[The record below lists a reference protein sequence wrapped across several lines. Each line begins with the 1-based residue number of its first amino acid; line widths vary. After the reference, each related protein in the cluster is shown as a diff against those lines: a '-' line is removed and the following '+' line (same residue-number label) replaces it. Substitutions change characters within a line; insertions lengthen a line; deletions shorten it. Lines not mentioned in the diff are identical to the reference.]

1 MRRDEVL
8 AILAEHQDEI
18 RAQGVTS
25 LSLFGSVA
33 RDEAGPESDVDILVE
48 IGQRPFSLLD
58 LAGLQ
63 IYLEEI
69 LDCKVDLITTGA
81 IKEQLRDRILQES
94 IRAA

>member
-8 AILAEHQDEI
+8 AILADHQDEI
-18 RAQGVTS
+18 REMGVST
-25 LSLFGSVA
+25 LSIFGSVA
-33 RDEAGPESDVDILVE
+33 RDEAGPGSDVDIMVE
-48 IGQRPFSLLD
+48 IDQRPFSLLD

-69 LDCKVDLITTGA
+69 LNCKVDLITSGA
-81 IKEQLRDRILQES
+81 IKEKIRDRILAES

>member
-33 RDEAGPESDVDILVE
+33 RDEAGPESDVDLLIEVE
-48 IGQRPFSLLD
+48 RPFGLFALVRLQMYFEDLL
-58 LAGLQ
+58 G
-63 IYLEEI
+63 
-69 LDCKVDLITTGA
+69 CTVDLVHRDS
-81 IKEQLRDRILQES
+81 IKPMLRETILNDE
-94 IRAA
+94 IHAA